1 MNGKRVAVIIPSW
14 NGRDLTLTCLDSLSK
29 QTFQDFHVIVVD
41 DASTDDTAS
50 AVAHQFPTVDLLRFA
65 KNGGFCAAVNAGI
78 YRANADLIVLLN
90 NDITLEP
97 DCLEQLV
104 NAADRHAGD
113 SLFAPLILWQDAP
126 DTIYSAGDAQLAN
139 GRPEPIGFNQPSA
152 DFAFRHLVFGVSAA
166 AALYRREVFARV
178 GLFDERFNTYF
189 SDSDLNFRAR
199 LFGFKA
205 QFVRQAVCYH
215 IGSASLMGKT
225 LKRTQQCYVNH
236 LLLLIKNMP
245 APLYARHALAIAH
258 ERYHQAKR
266 LFSAARCE
274 SGARFAVRTVL
285 SALWQTIGLL
295 PYAIRQRWRIQT
307 ARSISLHELEEQL
320 GP

>member
-50 AVAHQFPTVDLLRFA
+50 AVAHQFAMVDLLRLG

-78 YRANADLIVLLN
+78 NRARADLLVLLN

-97 DCLEQLV
+97 DCLERLV
-104 NAADRHAGD
+104 EAADRHTGD
-113 SLFAPLILWQDAP
+113 ALFAPLILWQDAP

-139 GRPEPIGFNQPSA
+139 GRPEPIGFNQPASE
-152 DFAFRHLVFGVSAA
+152 FAFRHHIFGVSAA
-166 AALYRREVFARV
+166 AALYRRDVFARV

-199 LFGFKA
+199 LAGFKA

-215 IGSASLMGKT
+215 VGSASLMGRT

-245 APLYARHALAIAH
+245 APLYVRHAFAIAQ

-266 LFSAARCE
+266 VFAAARCE
-274 SGARFAVRTVL
+274 SGGRSAARTLWGAWCQTVR
-285 SALWQTIGLL
+285 LL
-295 PYAIRQRWRIQT
+295 PYAIRQRWHIQN
-307 ARSISLHELEEQL
+307 ARSVSLHELEEHF